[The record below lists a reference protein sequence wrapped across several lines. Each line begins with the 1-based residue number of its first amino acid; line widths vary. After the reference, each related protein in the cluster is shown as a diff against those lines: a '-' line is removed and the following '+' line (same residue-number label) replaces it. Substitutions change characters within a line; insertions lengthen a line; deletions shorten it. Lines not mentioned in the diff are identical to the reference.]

1 MKESQKTT
9 TEIMDI
15 VIEVSTAIGKV
26 GLVCMM
32 LALLVSLGY

>member
-1 MKESQKTT
+1 MKEPEKTSI
-9 TEIMDI
+9 EIMDI
-15 VIEVSTAIGKV
+15 VIEVSTFIGKI